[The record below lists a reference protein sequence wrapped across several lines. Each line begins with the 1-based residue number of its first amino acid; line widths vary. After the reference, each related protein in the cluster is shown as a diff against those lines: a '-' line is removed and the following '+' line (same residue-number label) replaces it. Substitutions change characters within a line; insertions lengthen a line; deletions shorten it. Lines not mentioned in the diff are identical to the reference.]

1 MIRKPARWSGSRPVK
16 GRLLG
21 AALAALASLVV
32 VASAYGYGPNAV
44 PPPAGHATDCAT
56 GFSHVPGSTRVAD
69 WVVWCGTE
77 RGSFQIQFHPQK
89 EVGPI
94 QLVGTPEVSGP
105 GAGPSPACHVD
116 EGELFCKVSK
126 SGPITIRG
134 TISIPGDIC
143 REQVAIWIDSGRW
156 MGSGIGGPPWG
167 CPGRKPPEPPTVA
180 RIVRFHEREYLA
192 GAHESHAALVAAAR
206 RLRQAWIAEDPIA
219 RWTEGAWGIPLSNGD
234 VKELQLRMASL
245 EQAERLI
252 RDWLKKTGLTS
263 IYAGWTW
270 GPEGTIYIGFTRRP
284 AATLARLRKAEP
296 FVAPSRLKPFPT
308 PPTHSEAELQKL
320 AGRILAAAEKFEGEG
335 KKGFELEEAGL
346 DTLANKVELRSFDP
360 AAARRWV
367 AANLAP
373 DAPVEVVKASGG
385 ELL

>member
-1 MIRKPARWSGSRPVK
+1 
-16 GRLLG
+16 LLG
-21 AALAALASLVV
+21 AALVLLVALVV
-32 VASAYGYGPNAV
+32 AASVSAYGPNAV

-94 QLVGTPEVSGP
+94 QLVGTPEASGP
-105 GAGPSPACHVD
+105 GAGPSPACHAD

-143 REQVAIWIDSGRW
+143 SEHVAIWINSGRW
-156 MGSGIGGPPWG
+156 MGSGIGGPPTG
-167 CPGRKPPEPPTVA
+167 CPGRKPPTPPTIA
-180 RIVRFHEREYLA
+180 RIVRFREREYLA
-192 GAHESHAALVAAAR
+192 GAHESHAALIDAAR

-219 RWTEGAWGIPLSNGD
+219 RWTEGAWGVPLSNGD
-234 VKELQLRMASL
+234 VKELQLRLVSL
-245 EQAERLI
+245 NQADRLI
-252 RDWLKKTGLTS
+252 HDWLKKTGLTS
-263 IYAGWTW
+263 IYAGWDW
-270 GPEGTIYIGFTRRP
+270 APDGTIYVGFTRRP
-284 AATLARLRKAEP
+284 VATLARLRKAEP
-296 FVAPSRLKPFPT
+296 FVAPSRLKPFPI

-320 AGRILAAAEKFEGEG
+320 AGRILAAAEKLERKG
-335 KKGFELEEAGL
+335 KQGFDLEDAGL

-360 AAARRWV
+360 VAARRWV
-367 AANLAP
+367 DANLGP
-373 DAPVEVVKASGG
+373 DAPVEVIKASGG